1 MSYLQAFPLDSIKID
16 QSFVA
21 AMETNSRTQD
31 IVALIAAIARRLGV
45 RTVAEGIE
53 TRAQLDLVLAA
64 DCERAQGYLF
74 SPPRPIEELVIGAD
88 ELVGTKLVA

>member
-1 MSYLQAFPLDSIKID
+1 
-16 QSFVA
+16 
-21 AMETNSRTQD
+21 METNSRTQD
-31 IVALIAAIARRLGV
+31 IGALIAAIARRLGV

-74 SPPRPIEELVIGAD
+74 RLPRPIEELGIGAD

>member
-1 MSYLQAFPLDSIKID
+1 
-16 QSFVA
+16 
-21 AMETNSRTQD
+21 METNSRTQD

-64 DCERAQGYLF
+64 ECERAQGYLF
-74 SPPRPIEELVIGAD
+74 SPPRPIEELVIGTD